1 MSGYKFY
8 LVLFFQAI
16 SLLAIAQDQPIH
28 FQHIGSKENLS
39 ELNVNSMIQGSRG
52 FIWVGTRD
60 GLNRYDGTKFK
71 IFRNNVNDNSSIS
84 NNSVNHII
92 EDKNSDLW
100 IATSGGI
107 NRYDRQKNRFYRYLH
122 NDKLPNSL
130 TNNYTVNVAL
140 DKDGNLWIAT
150 LKDGVD
156 EYIISQ
162 NKFIHYK
169 YNKDDP
175 HSLSDDHARVIYV
188 DGKKNIWIG
197 TASGLNLFNPKTKSF
212 TSFKHDENDDRTIS
226 SDRITSIFEDSSHRL
241 WVGTGNGLNL
251 FDANTLTFKH
261 FKNIANN
268 ANSLPYNGIQ
278 CISEDSNHNLWIGTE
293 NGGLS
298 IFNFTEGKFSNHSQD
313 DIDNSSIPSNS
324 VDVIL
329 KDKFGN
335 MWLSTFASGISFYKK
350 TNENFAQFK
359 HSSRANSLSNNFVL
373 SITEDK
379 NHNIWVGTDGGG
391 LNLFDI
397 KTGTFKV
404 YRFNA
409 GDKTSIGG
417 NNNLALKED
426 DRNNLWIGT
435 WGDGVSVMNLQT
447 RKFKTYKHNEND
459 STSLSGDNVYAI
471 TTTLDHK
478 IWIGTLGQGLD
489 LFDPKTN
496 SFIHYRHKAGDPHS
510 LSSDNINSLLGDS
523 RGNLWVGTNDGGL
536 NLFNATSNTFKTF
549 KYDASKNS
557 LSNNS
562 ALDLFEDHSG
572 NIWICTYNGL
582 NRFDPKTN
590 KFTVYKARDGLPN
603 DYAYAIREDDN
614 NNLWISGN
622 NGLSRFNPRTKRF
635 RNFTTDDG
643 LQADEFKPHSA
654 VKSHD
659 GTLYF
664 GGVNGFNMF
673 DPDRITQSVYDPPL
687 RLTDFQIF
695 NKSVPVA
702 QTDDDPSPLKRDIT
716 ETKSI
721 TLTHEQSVISFEFV
735 SLDFVQANKKDY
747 AYQLEN
753 FDKNWNYVGTKNTA
767 TYTNLPAGDYTFKVK
782 SRNSDGRWS
791 RHELTLEIIVLPPFW
806 LTWWFLS
813 LTTLFVFAIIYSL
826 YKAKVNNIEKQ
837 KRLLEEQVF
846 ERTAEV
852 LQQSQELKKQS
863 EDLQVLNEELQSQS
877 EELHALNEELLSQS
891 EELELHMAHEKEAR
905 EEADKANQAKSI
917 FLATMSHEIRTPMN
931 GVIGMASLLGETE
944 LNTEQREYTDT
955 IISCGDSLVNVI
967 NDILDFSKIESGKM
981 NMEQEDFDL
990 RHCIEEVMDIFSPVA
1005 SYQGLELVYQIDP
1018 ALPQQVIGDSL
1029 RLKQVITNLTGNAL
1043 KFTQKGEVFIKVF
1056 SSKVLNDGQIE
1067 IGFSVMDTGIG
1078 ISEEKVSGLFNAF
1091 WQADSSTTRKYG
1103 GTGLGLVISQR
1114 LVKLMGGDIWVES
1127 VYGEGSVFV
1136 FTIKVAVSKKQSKY
1150 VPVVFDI
1157 ADLEGKKVLVVDDNK
1172 TNRFILKTQLEQW
1185 GLITTTVSSAAE
1197 GLDLLKDDKDYNLII
1212 TDMEMPDMDGVG
1224 FAAAVKAKYPQ
1235 LPVIMLSSIGDSSK
1249 VKYPG
1254 LFAAILTK
1262 PVKLNQLGKSVQ
1274 AQLRSIGNAPAS
1286 EPKAAKLLDSNFAAE
1301 YPLNILVAEDNQ
1313 VNQKLISRMLSKLGY
1328 EFAMVENGLEVLK
1341 KLDEHDFNVIL
1352 MDVQMP
1358 EMDGFEATR
1367 SIRESE
1373 RKLQPFIIA
1382 MTANAGPDDRDMCI
1396 AEGMDDYIAK
1406 PMKSEGLIAV
1416 LKAAHK
1422 MMDWVSKKVK

>member
-1 MSGYKFY
+1 MACSFW
-8 LVLFFQAI
+8 V
-16 SLLAIAQDQPIH
+16 SAQEHPMH

-39 ELNVNSMIQGSRG
+39 ELNINTMIQGKQG

-60 GLNRYDGTKFK
+60 GLNRYDGNKFK
-71 IFRNNVNDNSSIS
+71 VFRNDVNDKTSIS
-84 NNSVNHII
+84 NNYINHIA
-92 EDKNSDLW
+92 EDKDGSLW
-100 IATSGGI
+100 VATSGGL
-107 NRYDRQKNRFYRYLH
+107 NKFDRNKNRFIRFLH
-122 NDKLPNSL
+122 NDKIPNTLAS
-130 TNNYTVNVAL
+130 NFTVNIAL
-140 DKDGNLWIAT
+140 DKNGNLWIAT

-156 EYIISQ
+156 QYIIGQ
-162 NKFIHYK
+162 HKFIHYRN
-169 YNKDDP
+169 NKHDLTSLGDDN
-175 HSLSDDHARVIYV
+175 ARVTYV
-188 DGKKNIWIG
+188 DSKGDVWIG
-197 TASGLNLFNPKTKSF
+197 TAYGGLSLFNAKTKSF
-212 TSFKHDENDDRTIS
+212 TNFKHDERNGSTIS
-226 SDRITSIFEDSSHRL
+226 ADRITSIFEDSNHRL
-241 WVGTGNGLNL
+241 WVGCGSGGLNL
-251 FDANTLTFKH
+251 YDPATATFRH
-261 FKNIANN
+261 FKNDPNN
-268 ANSLPYNGIQ
+268 SNSLAYNSIQ
-278 CISEDSNHNLWIGTE
+278 CIAEDSNHNLWIGTE

-298 IFNFTEGKFSNHSQD
+298 IFNYEKGIFSNHLQD
-313 DIDNSSIPSNS
+313 EVDNSSISSNS

-329 KDKFGN
+329 KDNMGN
-335 MWLSTFASGISFYKK
+335 MWVSGFASGISLYKK
-350 TNENFAQFK
+350 VTDNFRHFNHNSQ
-359 HSSRANSLSNNFVL
+359 ANSISNNFVL
-373 SITEDK
+373 SILEDK
-379 NHNIWVGTDGGG
+379 KASIWIGTDGGG
-391 LNLFDI
+391 LNQFDP
-397 KTGTFKV
+397 KKGTFKA
-404 YRFNA
+404 YRYNDA
-409 GDKTSIGG
+409 DKTSIGG
-417 NNNLALKED
+417 NYVLALKED
-426 DRNNLWIGT
+426 YKNNLWIGT
-435 WGDGVSVMNLQT
+435 WGDGVSVMDLQT
-447 RKFKTYKHNEND
+447 HKFKSYRNNPND
-459 STSLSGDNVYAI
+459 STSLSGNNVYAVAV
-471 TTTLDHK
+471 TPDNK
-478 IWIGTLGQGLD
+478 IWCGTLGQGLD
-489 LFDPKTN
+489 LFNPKTN
-496 SFIHYRHKAGDPHS
+496 GFIHYRHDPANPTS
-510 LSSDNINSLLGDS
+510 IGSDNINSLLADS
-523 RGNLWVGTNDGGL
+523 KGNLWVGTNDGSL
-536 NLFNATSNTFKTF
+536 DLFDPETNSFKIY
-549 KYDASKNS
+549 KYDVLKNS
-557 LSNNS
+557 TGNNA
-562 ALDLFEDHSG
+562 ALDLFEDHLG

-582 NRFDPKTN
+582 THFDTRTRQFN
-590 KFTVYKARDGLPN
+590 NYKAKDGLPN
-603 DYAYAIREDDN
+603 DYTYAIREDKN
-614 NNLWISGN
+614 NNLWISTN
-622 NGLSRFNPRTKRF
+622 NGISRFNPRTKQF
-635 RNFTTDDG
+635 RNFTVEDG
-643 LQADEFKPHSA
+643 LQSDEFKPHSA
-654 VKSHD
+654 AISKD
-659 GTLYF
+659 GTIYF
-664 GGVNGFNMF
+664 GGINGFNMF
-673 DPDRITQSVYDPPL
+673 DPEKISETSYDPPL
-687 RLTDFQIF
+687 ILTDFQIF
-695 NKSVPVA
+695 NKTVPVA
-702 QTDDDPSPLKRDIT
+702 QNDNDPSPLKEDIS
-716 ETKSI
+716 EAKSI

-735 SLDFVQANKKDY
+735 SLDFGLASKKQY
-747 AYQLEN
+747 AYQLAG
-753 FDKNWNYVGTKNTA
+753 FDKTWNYVGNKNTA
-767 TYTNLPAGDYTFKVK
+767 TYTNLSAGTYTFKVK
-782 SRNSDGRWS
+782 SRNSDGKWS
-791 RHELTLEIIVLPPFW
+791 RHELNLEIIVLPPFW

-813 LTTLFVFAIIYSL
+813 LITFVIFAIIYGL

-837 KRLLEEQVF
+837 KRLLEEQVS
-846 ERTAEV
+846 ERTTEV

-863 EDLQVLNEELQSQS
+863 EDLQLLNEELQAQS
-877 EELHALNEELLSQS
+877 EELQALNEELLSQS

-990 RHCIEEVMDIFSPVA
+990 RHCIEEVMDIFSPIA
-1005 SYQGLELVYQIDP
+1005 SQQGLELVYQIDP

-1056 SSKVLNDGQIE
+1056 SSKTHPDGQIE
-1067 IGFSVMDTGIG
+1067 IGFSIMDTGIG

-1136 FTIKVAVSKKQSKY
+1136 FTIKVAVSQKQSKY
-1150 VPVVFDI
+1150 VPLVFDT

-1185 GLITTTVSSAAE
+1185 GLITHTASSATE
-1197 GLDLLKDDKDYNLII
+1197 GLDLLANDNDYNLII
-1212 TDMEMPDMDGVG
+1212 TDMEMPEMDGVG
-1224 FAAAVKAKYPQ
+1224 FAEAAKIKYPQ
-1235 LPVIMLSSIGDSSK
+1235 LPIIMLSSIGDSSK

-1274 AQLRSIGNAPAS
+1274 AELRSVGKAPAP
-1286 EPKAAKLLDSNFAAE
+1286 EPKAVKLLDSNFAVE

-1341 KLDEHDFNVIL
+1341 KLDDQEFNVIL

-1367 SIRESE
+1367 SIRESN

-1422 MMDWVSKKVK
+1422 MMAWVGKKVK

>member
-16 SLLAIAQDQPIH
+16 SLSAIAQDQPIH

-60 GLNRYDGTKFK
+60 GLNRYDGSKFK
-71 IFRNNVNDNSSIS
+71 VFRNNINDNTSIS
-84 NNSVNHII
+84 NNSVNHIV

-156 EYIISQ
+156 EYIIGQ
-162 NKFIHYK
+162 NKFVHYK

-226 SDRITSIFEDSSHRL
+226 SDRITSIFEDSNHRL

-298 IFNFTEGKFSNHSQD
+298 IFNFTEGKFSNHFQD

-350 TNENFAQFK
+350 TNENFTQFK
-359 HSSRANSLSNNFVL
+359 HNSRANSLSNNFVL

-409 GDKTSIGG
+409 RDKTSIGG

-426 DRNNLWIGT
+426 DKNNLWIGT

-459 STSLSGDNVYAI
+459 STSLGGDNVYAI

-496 SFIHYRHKAGDPHS
+496 SFIHYRHKASDPQS
-510 LSSDNINSLLGDS
+510 ISSDNINSLLGDS
-523 RGNLWVGTNDGGL
+523 KGNLWVGTNDAGL
-536 NLFNATSNTFKTF
+536 NLFNTTSNTFKTF

-562 ALDLFEDHSG
+562 ALDLFEDHLG

-603 DYAYAIREDDN
+603 DYAYAIREDN
-614 NNLWISGN
+614 NYNLWISGN
-622 NGLSRFNPRTKRF
+622 NGLSRFNPRTKTF

-643 LQADEFKPHSA
+643 LQADEFKPHAA

-673 DPDRITQSVYDPPL
+673 DPDRITQAVYDPPL

-695 NKSVPVA
+695 NKTVPVA
-702 QTDDDPSPLKRDIT
+702 QTNDDPSPLKRDIT

-735 SLDFVQANKKDY
+735 SLDFAQANKKEY

-782 SRNSDGRWS
+782 SRNSDGQWS
-791 RHELTLEIIVLPPFW
+791 KHELSLNLTILPPFW
-806 LTWWFLS
+806 LTWWFISAIL
-813 LTTLFVFAIIYSL
+813 LLVVTLIYSL
-826 YKAKVNNIEKQ
+826 YRWKVNSIENQ
-837 KRLLEEQVF
+837 KRLLEEQVS
-846 ERTAEV
+846 ERTTEV

-863 EDLQVLNEELQSQS
+863 EDLQLLNEELQAQS
-877 EELHALNEELLSQS
+877 EELQALNEELLSQS

-990 RHCIEEVMDIFSPVA
+990 RHCIEEVMDIFSPIA
-1005 SYQGLELVYQIDP
+1005 SQQGLELVYQIDP

-1056 SSKVLNDGQIE
+1056 LSKTYSDGLIE
-1067 IGFSVMDTGIG
+1067 IGFSIMDTGIG
-1078 ISEEKVSGLFNAF
+1078 ISEEKVSSLFNAF

-1136 FTIKVAVSKKQSKY
+1136 FTIKVAVSQKQSKY
-1150 VPVVFDI
+1150 VPLVFDT

-1185 GLITTTVSSAAE
+1185 GLITHTASSATE
-1197 GLDLLKDDKDYNLII
+1197 GLDLLANDNDYNLII
-1212 TDMEMPDMDGVG
+1212 TDMEMPEMDGVG
-1224 FAAAVKAKYPQ
+1224 FAEAAKIKYPQ
-1235 LPVIMLSSIGDSSK
+1235 LPIIMLSSIGDSSK
-1249 VKYPG
+1249 VRYPG

-1274 AQLRSIGNAPAS
+1274 AELRSVGKAPAP
-1286 EPKAAKLLDSNFAAE
+1286 EPKAVKLLDCNFAVE

-1341 KLDEHDFNVIL
+1341 KLDEQEFNVIL

-1367 SIRESE
+1367 SIRESN

-1422 MMDWVSKKVK
+1422 MMVWVSKKVK